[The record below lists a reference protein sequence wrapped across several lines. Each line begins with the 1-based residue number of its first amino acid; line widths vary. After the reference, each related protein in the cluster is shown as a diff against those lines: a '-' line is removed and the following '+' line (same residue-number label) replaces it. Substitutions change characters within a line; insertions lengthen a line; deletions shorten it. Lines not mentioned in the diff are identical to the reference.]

1 MLMCLRARAL
11 LLLACISVS
20 VSAQTIPPNAVAV
33 VNGQAISQDLFD
45 QLLRANVA
53 QGLKDSPQLR
63 QAIKDDLINRVLLIQ
78 RAEKLGLDKTPE
90 AQVRLQALREN
101 LLVESLMADYLK
113 RHPITEDMIQAD
125 YDRQVET
132 LKKAGK
138 VEQYQLSVIV
148 VPSEAEANDILYRL
162 KRGISFSALARE
174 RSVDPSKANDGVVG
188 WVLPAQINP
197 ALVEA
202 MTKLKKGAYAGPIA
216 TGEGWS
222 IIRVDDKRPFKM
234 PTLEES
240 KNGIIALLIQQRR
253 LQLIEQLRAESRI
266 SR

>member
-63 QAIKDDLINRVLLIQ
+63 KAIKDDLINRVLLIQ

-90 AQVRLQALREN
+90 AQVRLQAMRES

-162 KRGISFSALARE
+162 KRGISFAALARE
-174 RSVDPSKANDGVVG
+174 RSTDPTKASDGLVG

-197 ALVEA
+197 ALGEA

-216 TGEGWS
+216 TGDGWN

-234 PTLEES
+234 PTLDES
-240 KNGIIALLIQQRR
+240 KNGIITLLIQQRR
-253 LQLIEQLRAESRI
+253 LQLIEQLRSESRI
-266 SR
+266 SK

>member
-1 MLMCLRARAL
+1 MCLRARAL

-162 KRGISFSALARE
+162 KRGISFAALARE
-174 RSVDPSKANDGVVG
+174 RSVDPSKANDGLVG

-197 ALVEA
+197 ALGEA
-202 MTKLKKGAYAGPIA
+202 MIKLKKGAYAGPIA
-216 TGEGWS
+216 TGDGWN
-222 IIRVDDKRPFKM
+222 IIRLDDKRPFKM

-240 KNGIIALLIQQRR
+240 RNGIISLLVQQRR
-253 LQLIEQLRAESRI
+253 IQLIELLRGESRI
-266 SR
+266 SK